1 MGRELEVLRY
11 QQQGAAADFSVVQL
25 VVLERGGRDA
35 QHVGELRP
43 AEAEALPQQAKALAA
58 GIIERGDGQVAL
70 VGTLFHGLGPVVVKT
85 KTPARGPGF
94 VGAVGKQK
102 AQQVLGFG

>member
-1 MGRELEVLRY
+1 MLRY

-25 VVLERGGRDA
+25 VVLERGGWNA

-43 AEAEALPQQAKALAA
+43 AEAEVFTQLAQALAA
-58 GIIERGDGQVAL
+58 SIIERGDGQVAL
-70 VGTLFHGLGPVVVKT
+70 VGTLSHGLGPVVVKT